1 MRVSHSRV
9 ECFEGCPFKYR
20 LRYIEHL
27 ETIKA
32 DNPDNALFLG
42 TALHTGLEKNAG
54 AAIEEYFMQYPVI
67 TDDHVNEA
75 IKLEALI
82 AKAKKMIPE
91 GFNEVKLD
99 DEDFVGYIDLLA
111 PVLTEQ
117 KLHGMQ
123 QEIPNQFDIYDF
135 KYSNNVSHYKDSV
148 QIHLYKYFYEKLN
161 PGHHVRKLFYLC
173 VPKVNI
179 RQKKDEDLMQFRNR
193 IQEECNKAE
202 PKLVEVEYDPAKV
215 TDWLFRVKHMVEADA
230 FPKNQSWLCRYCE
243 YSDYCQKGWDFMIL
257 PENKRRN
264 IEAVQKKVVWLYGS
278 PFSGKTT
285 FANKFPDPLM
295 LNTDGNIKF
304 VDAPYI
310 AIKDRVE
317 TVGRTTKRTL
327 GWEVFKDVIA
337 ELEKKENDF
346 KTIIVDLL
354 EDTYEL
360 CRLYMYDQMNITHE
374 SDDSFRAW
382 DKVRTE
388 FLSTLKRL
396 MNLDYENI
404 ILISHEDTTKDI
416 TKKGGDKVTAIK
428 PNLQEKTAN
437 KVAGMVDIVARVIA
451 DGNERTLSFKT
462 NEVIFGGGRLLTK
475 TDEIPL
481 DYDAFLEVYAEANE
495 MAAQVLQNP
504 SKSSKGT
511 TGRGSRKKAAEQAQD
526 EVTGT
531 IPEEPLDTEEALAAE
546 VAQAEAEQ
554 AQNEPEV
561 LDIDTYFHLKNND
574 NYVLLHAGDA
584 IPEDGEI
591 ISKEEFNAGIKR
603 IAQEGTASEEAPKTR
618 TRTRKRRTADED

>member
-1 MRVSHSRV
+1 MQVSHSRV
-9 ECFEGCPFKYR
+9 ECFENCPFKYR

-27 ETIKA
+27 ETVKA

-42 TALHTGLEKNAG
+42 TALHTGLEKNVD
-54 AAIEEYFMQYPVI
+54 AAIHEYFMQYPVI

-82 AKAKKMIPE
+82 PKAAALIPK
-91 GFNEVKLD
+91 GFNEVKIED
-99 DEDFVGYIDLLA
+99 DDFKGFIDLLA
-111 PVLTEQ
+111 PVLSNTRLGGEY
-117 KLHGMQ
+117 
-123 QEIPNQFDIYDF
+123 QELPGLYDIYDF

-148 QIHLYKYFYEKLN
+148 QVHLYKYFYEKLN
-161 PGHHVRKLFYLC
+161 PGKKIRKMFYLC

-179 RQKKDEDLMQFRNR
+179 KQKKDESLSDFRKR
-193 IQEECNKAE
+193 IQDECRNAE
-202 PKLVEVEYDPAKV
+202 PKLVEVEYDQNKV
-215 TDWLFRVKHMVEADA
+215 LNWLFTVKKMVDA
-230 FPKNQSWLCRYCE
+230 KEFPQKQGWLCRYCE
-243 YSDYCQKGWDFMIL
+243 YNDYCQKGWNFMIL
-257 PENKRRN
+257 PKNERRN
-264 IEAVQKKVVWLYGS
+264 IEQVQKKVIWLYGS

-310 AIKDRVE
+310 SIKDQVE
-317 TVGRTTKRTL
+317 VVGRMTKRTM
-327 GWEVFKDVIA
+327 GWAVFKDVIA
-337 ELEKKENDF
+337 ELEKKDNTF
-346 KTIIVDLL
+346 KTIVVDLL
-354 EDTYEL
+354 EDTYEQ
-360 CRLYMYDQMNITHE
+360 CRLYMYDQMGITHE

-396 MNLDYENI
+396 MGLDYENI

-437 KVAGMVDIVARVIA
+437 KVAGMVDIVARVVA
-451 DGNERTLSFKT
+451 DGDIRTLSFKT

-495 MAAQVLQNP
+495 AAAQAMTQTSAKP
-504 SKSSKGT
+504 ASSRRSTKKDSVAEVDKGT
-511 TGRGSRKKAAEQAQD
+511 GAIVGEEIMNPPVEDS
-526 EVTGT
+526 V
-531 IPEEPLDTEEALAAE
+531 PSEPLNTEEALAKE
-546 VAQAEAEQ
+546 VAQAEAE
-554 AQNEPEV
+554 
-561 LDIDTYFHLKNND
+561 
-574 NYVLLHAGDA
+574 DA
-584 IPEDGEI
+584 EM
-591 ISKEEFNAGIKR
+591 KA
-603 IAQEGTASEEAPKTR
+603 AQESVEPNTGEVIGQEVTPEKKTR
-618 TRTRKRRTADED
+618 VRKRRTTE